1 MREYQVTKN
10 TQHNLPHQ
18 KLGVVQATPASD
30 RAGLAVRREIQLQQ
44 PTVIHGNS
52 ARYHHRALSQPSHSQ
67 VVVAWYL
74 GFRLKEPWT
83 LFPFCQRVHRH

>member
-30 RAGLAVRREIQLQQ
+30 WEELVVRREIQLRQPAVIQRAAKLMKQQ
-44 PTVIHGNS
+44 ASNHAKWKTEAPS
-52 ARYHHRALSQPSHSQ
+52 AWLSEKRRQ
-67 VVVAWYL
+67 A
-74 GFRLKEPWT
+74 
-83 LFPFCQRVHRH
+83 